1 MKRRIVRE
9 TYKDNTVK
17 YRVEKYKRFSGWCA
31 ETKRLYF
38 FGDKIDTHEPLRFYT
53 LEEAKKYC
61 GIPINPIISEEIIK
75 I

>member
-17 YRVEKYKRFSGWCA
+17 YRVEKYTKFSGWCI
-31 ETKRLYF
+31 ETKVIYAEYLIYTR
-38 FGDKIDTHEPLRFYT
+38 EPLRFNT

>member
-17 YRVEKYKRFSGWCA
+17 YRVEKYKRFSGWCV
-31 ETKRLYF
+31 ETEVVTEDYVHK
-38 FGDKIDTHEPLRFYT
+38 PLRFDT
-53 LEEAKKYC
+53 LEEAKEYC
-61 GIPINPIISEEIIK
+61 GIPINPIISEEIIE

>member
-17 YRVEKYKRFSGWCA
+17 YRVEKYKRFSGWHI
-31 ETKRLYF
+31 ERRVVHVEYL
-38 FGDKIDTHEPLRFYT
+38 IDTLEPLQFNT
-53 LEEAKKYC
+53 LEEAKKYY

>member
-17 YRVEKYKRFSGWCA
+17 YRVEKYTKFSGWST
-31 ETKRLYF
+31 EMRVVHVKYLIYTL
-38 FGDKIDTHEPLRFYT
+38 EPLRFNT
-53 LEEAKKYC
+53 LEAKKYC

>member
-17 YRVEKYKRFSGWCA
+17 YRVEKYKRFSGWCI
-31 ETKRLYF
+31 ETKIIHVEYM
-38 FGDKIDTHEPLRFYT
+38 IDTHEPLRFDT
-53 LEEAKKYC
+53 LEEAKEYC
-61 GIPINPIISEEIIK
+61 GIPINPIVSEEIIE

>member
-9 TYKDNTVK
+9 IYKDNTIK
-17 YRVEKYKRFSGWCA
+17 YRIERYKIFSGWHI
-31 ETKRLYF
+31 ENKVEHVEYM
-38 FGDKIDTHEPLRFYT
+38 IDEYKPLRFNT
-53 LEEAKKYC
+53 LEEAKEYL

>member
-17 YRVEKYKRFSGWCA
+17 YRVEKYTRFRGWHI
-31 ETKRLYF
+31 ETKVVYAEYLIY
-38 FGDKIDTHEPLRFYT
+38 TYEPLLFDT

-61 GIPINPIISEEIIK
+61 GIPINPIVDEEIIE

>member
-9 TYKDNTVK
+9 TYKDNIVK

-31 ETKRLYF
+31 ETKILYS

>member
-1 MKRRIVRE
+1 MKRRIVKE
-9 TYKDNTVK
+9 TYKDGIVK
-17 YRVEKYKRFSGWCA
+17 FRVEKYRRFSGWSI
-31 ETKRLYF
+31 ETRVIHMEYL
-38 FGDKIDTHEPLRFYT
+38 IDTLEPLRFNT